1 MGAHAVMPQR
11 PHWRQPQLSTP
22 AAAAILLA
30 ACLVVPWAIFAWLV
44 SLAIG

>member
-1 MGAHAVMPQR
+1 VTPQR

-22 AAAAILLA
+22 AAAMILLA
-30 ACLVVPWAIFAWLV
+30 ACIVAPWAIVAWLV